1 MKKPVRLTFALFL
14 DGVPMLK
21 TSSICF
27 VLVIASSWPTS
38 GVYGAP
44 AGSADLSVREATGI
58 RRNAYP
64 VSGLVPF
71 AKGEL
76 KDPSAVRLLLN
87 DREIATQVTVESRW
101 PDSSIK
107 SLDVDF
113 NASVGPLERQTF
125 RVEFGNDV
133 KAAVAASGLSVTQTA
148 EPIQAGA
155 VRFGQTAS
163 PH

>member
-1 MKKPVRLTFALFL
+1 
-14 DGVPMLK
+14 MLK

-27 VLVIASSWPTS
+27 VLIIALSWPTS

-44 AGSADLSVREATGI
+44 AGNADLSVREATGI

-64 VSGLVPF
+64 VSGRVPF

-87 DREIATQVTVESRW
+87 GREIATQVTVESRW
-101 PDSSIK
+101 PDSSVK
-107 SLDVDF
+107 SLELDF
-113 NASVGPLERQTF
+113 NASIGPLVRQTY

-133 KAAVAASGLSVTQTA
+133 KSAATANGLS
-148 EPIQAGA
+148 
-155 VRFGQTAS
+155 
-163 PH
+163 